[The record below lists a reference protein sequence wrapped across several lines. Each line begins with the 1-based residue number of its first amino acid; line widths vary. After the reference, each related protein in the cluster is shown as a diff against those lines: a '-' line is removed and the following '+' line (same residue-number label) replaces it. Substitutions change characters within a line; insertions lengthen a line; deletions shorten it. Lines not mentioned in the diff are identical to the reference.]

1 MRLKIR
7 IMLCAAMVLLLMATP
22 YSADGWIIQSVRQN
36 MGINSGL
43 HESTQ
48 MAGAP
53 LDVSF
58 IIQHAVQDMDKR
70 DEDLS
75 MYIIYHDGRI
85 VDRSDIPDN
94 IDEIIESI
102 SIKDRISGIP
112 PCRSDFPS
120 IKSLLEEK
128 DNSSD
133 EVLGITNNANLS
145 IYIINLLEIL
155 ITEGGFDYGDAPYN
169 PEEKQPISDVAR
181 HLIVPGMHL
190 GERVDA
196 EDGEN
201 PSRKADGD
209 DITGVDDEDGIVF
222 SSCLIPGK
230 KASIDVTS
238 PQPGFLSGW
247 MDFDGDSKWNGE
259 GEKIFS
265 DLLLDTGINHLSF
278 DVSAKAL
285 QGYTYCRFRFSSQ
298 KGLSFDGQAID
309 GEIED
314 YRVEIVPA
322 NFSSPPCEG

>member
-1 MRLKIR
+1 
-7 IMLCAAMVLLLMATP
+7 
-22 YSADGWIIQSVRQN
+22 
-36 MGINSGL
+36 
-43 HESTQ
+43 
-48 MAGAP
+48 
-53 LDVSF
+53 
-58 IIQHAVQDMDKR
+58 
-70 DEDLS
+70 
-75 MYIIYHDGRI
+75 

-238 PQPGFLSGW
+238 SQPGFLGGW